1 MVKGLIAGALGLLAA
16 TIGEDDI
23 NGVARF
29 DFGIDALR
37 QGFSF
42 LPVLIG
48 LFAFSQLLHDVEDP
62 ERARTALMPGRT
74 KAVRVEHLKAI
85 REVPQ
90 SAGAT

>member
-1 MVKGLIAGALGLLAA
+1 MFALTITASLAGENMVKGLIAGALGLLAA

-74 KAVRVEHLKAI
+74 R
-85 REVPQ
+85 R
-90 SAGAT
+90 SGWST